1 MTKLSYQTMFGTIVL
16 ILGVLLLLRT
26 TGIYDT
32 IQLLEYIPSLFI
44 LLGLYALWK
53 SKFSSLSG
61 PIILIVVFTTLQLLT
76 LDLISWKAIT
86 NWWPLLII
94 IMGIG
99 ILTERKGR
107 LSVFRKS
114 TETVDLFAVFGGVS
128 SASNSKDFRGGGIT
142 AIFGGVNLDLR
153 DSSIEKP
160 PAKINVVA
168 LFGGVDLKVPE
179 KWQIET
185 EAMPILGGI
194 EDERPRS
201 SIRSESNSE
210 KPDLTITGVIAFGG
224 LSIKD

>member
-1 MTKLSYQTMFGTIVL
+1 M
-16 ILGVLLLLRT
+16 
-26 TGIYDT
+26 
-32 IQLLEYIPSLFI
+32 EYIPSLFI

-76 LDLISWKAIT
+76 LDLISWEAIT
-86 NWWPLLII
+86 SWWPLLLIVR
-94 IMGIG
+94 GIG

-128 SASNSKDFRGGGIT
+128 SASNSKDFRGGDIT
-142 AIFGGVNLDLR
+142 AIFGGVGLDLR

-168 LFGGVDLKVPE
+168 IFGGVDLKVPE

-185 EAMPILGGI
+185 EAMPMWEVSKTKDRGVQYAGRAIWKSPIL
-194 EDERPRS
+194 
-201 SIRSESNSE
+201 
-210 KPDLTITGVIAFGG
+210 
-224 LSIKD
+224 

>member
-1 MTKLSYQTMFGTIVL
+1 MTKISYQTMFATILL

-26 TGIYDT
+26 TGTYDT
-32 IQLLEYIPSLFI
+32 IKLLEYIPSLFI
-44 LLGLYALWK
+44 LLGLYTLWK

-76 LDLISWKAIT
+76 LDLISWEAIT
-86 NWWPLLII
+86 SWWPLLII
-94 IMGIG
+94 VIGIG
-99 ILTERKGR
+99 ILTEKKGR

-128 SASNSKDFRGGGIT
+128 SASNSKDFRGGDIT
-142 AIFGGVNLDLR
+142 AIFGGVDLDLR

-160 PAKINVVA
+160 PAKINVIA
-168 LFGGVDLKVPE
+168 LFGGADLKVPE

-201 SIRSESNSE
+201 SIRRESGSE
-210 KPDLTITGVIAFGG
+210 KPDLIITGFIAFGG

>member
-1 MTKLSYQTMFGTIVL
+1 MTKVSYQTMFGTIVL
-16 ILGVLLLLRT
+16 ILGILLLLRT

-32 IQLLEYIPSLFI
+32 VQLLEYIPSLFI

-61 PIILIVVFTTLQLLT
+61 PVVLIVIFTTLQLLT
-76 LDLISWKAIT
+76 LDLVSWEAIT
-86 NWWPLLII
+86 SWWPLLII
-94 IMGIG
+94 VMGIG
-99 ILTERKGR
+99 ILTDRKSR

-128 SASNSKDFRGGGIT
+128 SASNSKNFLGGDIT
-142 AIFGGVNLDLR
+142 VIFGGVDLDLR
-153 DSSIEKP
+153 DSSIEKT
-160 PAKINVVA
+160 PAKINIVS

-179 KWQIET
+179 KWQIES
-185 EAMPILGGI
+185 EVMPILGGI

-201 SIRSESNSE
+201 SARRESNVE
-210 KPDLTITGVIAFGG
+210 RPDLIVTGFVAFGG

>member
-26 TGIYDT
+26 TEIYDT

-61 PIILIVVFTTLQLLT
+61 PIILIAVFTTLQLLI
-76 LDLISWKAIT
+76 LDLISWEAIT
-86 NWWPLLII
+86 SWWPLLII
-94 IMGIG
+94 VMGIG
-99 ILTERKGR
+99 ILAERKGR

-128 SASNSKDFRGGGIT
+128 STSNSKDFRGGDIT
-142 AIFGGVNLDLR
+142 AIFGGVDLDLR

-168 LFGGVDLKVPE
+168 LFRGVDLKVPE

-201 SIRSESNSE
+201 SIRRESDSE
-210 KPDLTITGVIAFGG
+210 KADLIITGFIAFGG